1 MCSVD
6 NLRLIAIKKNR
17 SLSLKATIP
26 PSARGTLSLS
36 LSGERSTIGT
46 DSPSSLLKSRFVQ
59 LDPRARSVKRARVE
73 RPRVASAATR
83 SRFPAFAFI
92 VTSSR
97 TDVTIIHFSRS
108 ILLLFSFP
116 SFSLF
121 FFFLPSSSEKLDERE
136 EETSRDCCEMPGQ
149 FIGIPLM
156 GITRGIERKKERE
169 RKTTTTRAENYRNTI
184 RRQNLRP
191 LVKRRMN
198 ELPCLVN
205 VRFLRFLAFIR
216 RMKKLCQAFF
226 PLIYPHAYPSTVV
239 K

>member
-59 LDPRARSVKRARVE
+59 LDPRARSVKRVE

-108 ILLLFSFP
+108 ILLLFSFF
-116 SFSLF
+116 FSS
-121 FFFLPSSSEKLDERE
+121 FLPRARSSTNE
-136 EETSRDCCEMPGQ
+136 
-149 FIGIPLM
+149 
-156 GITRGIERKKERE
+156 
-169 RKTTTTRAENYRNTI
+169 
-184 RRQNLRP
+184 
-191 LVKRRMN
+191 KRRRAAIAAKCRAN
-198 ELPCLVN
+198 LSGS
-205 VRFLRFLAFIR
+205 
-216 RMKKLCQAFF
+216 
-226 PLIYPHAYPSTVV
+226 PLWG
-239 K
+239 

>member
-108 ILLLFSFP
+108 ILLLFSFFCFESIGKIALHNMRFHALELIP
-116 SFSLF
+116 ARYIFRPAF
-121 FFFLPSSSEKLDERE
+121 
-136 EETSRDCCEMPGQ
+136 ETSIICV
-149 FIGIPLM
+149 
-156 GITRGIERKKERE
+156 K
-169 RKTTTTRAENYRNTI
+169 YRNSLLGH
-184 RRQNLRP
+184 NS
-191 LVKRRMN
+191 
-198 ELPCLVN
+198 
-205 VRFLRFLAFIR
+205 F
-216 RMKKLCQAFF
+216 
-226 PLIYPHAYPSTVV
+226 
-239 K
+239 

>member
-108 ILLLFSFP
+108 ILLLFSF
-116 SFSLF
+116 F
-121 FFFLPSSSEKLDERE
+121 FFFLPSSSEKLDDERE
-136 EETSRDCCEMPGQ
+136 EETRAAIAAKCRANLSGS
-149 FIGIPLM
+149 PLW
-156 GITRGIERKKERE
+156 G
-169 RKTTTTRAENYRNTI
+169 
-184 RRQNLRP
+184 
-191 LVKRRMN
+191 
-198 ELPCLVN
+198 
-205 VRFLRFLAFIR
+205 
-216 RMKKLCQAFF
+216 
-226 PLIYPHAYPSTVV
+226 
-239 K
+239 

>member
-121 FFFLPSSSEKLDERE
+121 FFFLPSSSEKRE
-136 EETSRDCCEMPGQ
+136 ARRRTRRGDSSRDCCEMPGQ

-205 VRFLRFLAFIR
+205 VRFLRFLA
-216 RMKKLCQAFF
+216 
-226 PLIYPHAYPSTVV
+226 
-239 K
+239 

>member
-108 ILLLFSFP
+108 ILLLFSFF
-116 SFSLF
+116 FSS
-121 FFFLPSSSEKLDERE
+121 FLPRARSSTNEKRRLEPRLLRNAGPIYRDPPYGDNERE
-136 EETSRDCCEMPGQ
+136 RNREKE
-149 FIGIPLM
+149 
-156 GITRGIERKKERE
+156 KERE
-169 RKTTTTRAENYRNTI
+169 RE
-184 RRQNLRP
+184 RRQRHA
-191 LVKRRMN
+191 RRITATR
-198 ELPCLVN
+198 LGG
-205 VRFLRFLAFIR
+205 
-216 RMKKLCQAFF
+216 K
-226 PLIYPHAYPSTVV
+226 IYGLS
-239 K
+239 

>member
-156 GITRGIERKKERE
+156 GITRGRGIERKRKRERE
-169 RKTTTTRAENYRNTI
+169 RRQRHARRITATR
-184 RRQNLRP
+184 LGG
-191 LVKRRMN
+191 K
-198 ELPCLVN
+198 
-205 VRFLRFLAFIR
+205 
-216 RMKKLCQAFF
+216 
-226 PLIYPHAYPSTVV
+226 IYGLS
-239 K
+239 

>member
-26 PSARGTLSLS
+26 PSPRGTLSLS

-59 LDPRARSVKRARVE
+59 LDPRARSVKRVE

-108 ILLLFSFP
+108 ILLLFSFF
-116 SFSLF
+116 FSS
-121 FFFLPSSSEKLDERE
+121 FLPRARSSTNE
-136 EETSRDCCEMPGQ
+136 
-149 FIGIPLM
+149 
-156 GITRGIERKKERE
+156 
-169 RKTTTTRAENYRNTI
+169 
-184 RRQNLRP
+184 
-191 LVKRRMN
+191 KRRRAAIAAKCRAN
-198 ELPCLVN
+198 LSGS
-205 VRFLRFLAFIR
+205 
-216 RMKKLCQAFF
+216 
-226 PLIYPHAYPSTVV
+226 PLWG
-239 K
+239 

>member
-108 ILLLFSFP
+108 ILLLFSFF
-116 SFSLF
+116 FSS
-121 FFFLPSSSEKLDERE
+121 FLPRARSSTTNEKRRLEPRLLRNAGPIY
-136 EETSRDCCEMPGQ
+136 RDPPYGDN
-149 FIGIPLM
+149 
-156 GITRGIERKKERE
+156 ERE
-169 RKTTTTRAENYRNTI
+169 RNREREREREKDDNDTRG
-184 RRQNLRP
+184 
-191 LVKRRMN
+191 
-198 ELPCLVN
+198 ELP
-205 VRFLRFLAFIR
+205 
-216 RMKKLCQAFF
+216 Q
-226 PLIYPHAYPSTVV
+226 HD
-239 K
+239 

>member
-59 LDPRARSVKRARVE
+59 LDPRARSVKRVE

-121 FFFLPSSSEKLDERE
+121 FFFLPSSSEKLDDERE
-136 EETSRDCCEMPGQ
+136 EETRAAIAAKCRANLSGS
-149 FIGIPLM
+149 PLW
-156 GITRGIERKKERE
+156 G
-169 RKTTTTRAENYRNTI
+169 
-184 RRQNLRP
+184 
-191 LVKRRMN
+191 
-198 ELPCLVN
+198 
-205 VRFLRFLAFIR
+205 
-216 RMKKLCQAFF
+216 
-226 PLIYPHAYPSTVV
+226 
-239 K
+239 

>member
-6 NLRLIAIKKNR
+6 NFRLIAIKKNR

-121 FFFLPSSSEKLDERE
+121 FFFLPSSSEKREARRRTRRGDEPRLLRNAGPIYRDPPYGDNERNRE
-136 EETSRDCCEMPGQ
+136 
-149 FIGIPLM
+149 
-156 GITRGIERKKERE
+156 KERE
-169 RKTTTTRAENYRNTI
+169 RKKDDNDTRG
-184 RRQNLRP
+184 
-191 LVKRRMN
+191 
-198 ELPCLVN
+198 ELP
-205 VRFLRFLAFIR
+205 
-216 RMKKLCQAFF
+216 Q
-226 PLIYPHAYPSTVV
+226 HD
-239 K
+239 